1 MLDLIIKRCTLPD
14 GRQDIDIGI
23 AQGRIA
29 ALEPALK
36 AEAARSIDAAGQLV
50 SPPFVDAH
58 FHMDST
64 LSFGLPR
71 VNQSGTLLE
80 GIALWG
86 ELKPLLTQEA
96 LVERALAY
104 CDWAVARGLL
114 AIRSHVDVCDPRL
127 LAVEALLHV
136 REQVKPYLDLQL
148 VAFPQDGVLRA
159 PGAMDN
165 LKRAL
170 DMGVDVVGGIPHFER
185 TMQDGAESVRLLC
198 ELAAERGLRVDMHC
212 DESDD
217 PLSRHV
223 ETLAY
228 HAQRLG
234 LQGRVTGSHLTS
246 MHSMDNYY
254 VSKLIP
260 LMREAGVSAIANPLI
275 NITLQGRHDS
285 YPKRRGDA
293 RARAAGRRRAGGLR
307 PRLRD
312 GSLVQP
318 GLGRH
323 AGGRAHGPARGAD
336 DGPGRHARLFRGR
349 DHDPGPHP
357 GLDDTGLAVGKRAD
371 LVLLQA
377 RDAVEALR
385 LRATRL
391 MVLRGGQSSPK
402 PRRPPPRCTC
412 RAVPRRSASRRR
424 PAERMRRGGHAAP
437 SAPGFVPPYFNGMQM
452 QVCNCAGGVVRG
464 SFMYISNMG
473 KSAGTS
479 PLPGSHSENIQL

>member
-36 AEAARSIDAAGQLV
+36 AEAARTIDAAGQLV
-50 SPPFVDAH
+50 SSPFVDAH

-136 REQVKPYLDLQL
+136 RE
-148 VAFPQDGVLRA
+148 RA
-159 PGAMDN
+159 LPGPAAGRLPAGRRAARPGAMDN

-217 PLSRHV
+217 PLSRHI

-275 NITLQGRHDS
+275 NITLQGRRQLSQAPRH
-285 YPKRRGDA
+285 DA

-349 DHDPGPHP
+349 DRPRPASWAWTTP
-357 GLDDTGLAVGKRAD
+357 AWRWASAPTWCCCR
-371 LVLLQA
+371 
-377 RDAVEALR
+377 
-385 LRATRL
+385 RATR
-391 MVLRGGQSSPK
+391 
-402 PRRPPPRCTC
+402 
-412 RAVPRRSASRRR
+412 SRRC
-424 PAERMRRGGHAAP
+424 ACAP
-437 SAPGFVPPYFNGMQM
+437 RA
-452 QVCNCAGGVVRG
+452 
-464 SFMYISNMG
+464 
-473 KSAGTS
+473 
-479 PLPGSHSENIQL
+479 